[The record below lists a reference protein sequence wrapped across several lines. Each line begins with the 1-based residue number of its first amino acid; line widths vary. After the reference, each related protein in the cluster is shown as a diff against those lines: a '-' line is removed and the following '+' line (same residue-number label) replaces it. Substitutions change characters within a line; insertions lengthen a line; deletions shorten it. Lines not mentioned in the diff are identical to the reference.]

1 MLNGIFQGGRR
12 TPFGRQCNGSL
23 DGHIKWQ
30 QLPFASLL
38 SRAQIPACLR
48 ILPNG
53 SQAKRLLCAI
63 MKLKN
68 QLLLCHGKG
77 REGKVHYAIS
87 RAMPAVQTQSTRH
100 NTTYSIQGGQ
110 IWKIEIRWRKNCPI
124 CAPATPRQLVAYEFE
139 LQHLA

>member
-68 QLLLCHGKG
+68 QLLLCLLLCSSGKG
-77 REGKVHYAIS
+77 REGMGRYI
-87 RAMPAVQTQSTRH
+87 MPLAEPCLPSKHKAHGT
-100 NTTYSIQGGQ
+100 I
-110 IWKIEIRWRKNCPI
+110 
-124 CAPATPRQLVAYEFE
+124 PRIPFKADKSGK
-139 LQHLA
+139 